1 MNQVDK
7 IRQVVFTTREA
18 MQCAFHKPYESES
31 RRPGLTSQLPDP
43 LVDTDSEGVGV
54 TKSVRCEH
62 VRVQS
67 CQDVPSASN
76 AAPFVS
82 GIRGSKL
89 WGPLITGPQH
99 TTASCWNINLGGT
112 VQIWD
117 FTRHIRLY
125 TLHTLCEVP
134 GSKSMLAPAHGEPQ
148 LVSASRCS
156 MRFVGS
162 RLERRADGQRAGT
175 VAGSAA
181 LHRPDVTHD
190 IRTWV

>member
-1 MNQVDK
+1 MPPEWLQREQVPVETGRAAQCCTAVCAKDNRALQIALMNQVDK

-99 TTASCWNINLGGT
+99 TTASC
-112 VQIWD
+112 
-117 FTRHIRLY
+117 
-125 TLHTLCEVP
+125 
-134 GSKSMLAPAHGEPQ
+134 
-148 LVSASRCS
+148 
-156 MRFVGS
+156 
-162 RLERRADGQRAGT
+162 
-175 VAGSAA
+175 
-181 LHRPDVTHD
+181 
-190 IRTWV
+190 